1 MDTKT
6 IYITIIIIGILFLL
20 LDFSLTKIH
29 LNIENYTNKEIKE
42 NFSSN
47 PSPSP
52 DNIIDN
58 DIFDSLN
65 NKDLSIKD
73 FYPNLKNDLSKKV
86 LNDMIFKHK
95 LFHQILPKFGN
106 GYLGLVWHEPKSYGI
121 YMSESLSSN
130 NWSLIK
136 HSLPNRMKRPVFMTF
151 DKDRKLLVIFEEKDS
166 LNVNKYYLFKKEE
179 VDLNSPLKL
188 IDKFKVTSVIFDKDE
203 ILMGLDYK
211 GNWYK
216 KKSRDL
222 NSEWVKIKLGFTNIP
237 MRKLLFDYKTSN
249 MIGLGRD
256 FRIYK
261 KRNTDWLNEEWD
273 THNGPSKK
281 TLGGTL
287 KDLWYDFD
295 GILMG
300 ISRVGLVKQ
309 QSSYYLSG
317 FKSFDKEILKK
328 EVSIYK
334 ILYASTG
341 IKTFGNESL
350 NNNSNNVY
358 VEGKK
363 ISEYKFK
370 DPRLNKYLKHRMDMK
385 KKCRKIKS
393 MKISQEEEN
402 KEVDDNMRNDR
413 FIRVLNEQKDVIDNM
428 MDTINSLRNKE

>member
-1 MDTKT
+1 MDTKA

-29 LNIENYTNKEIKE
+29 LNIENYTNKELKE
-42 NFSSN
+42 NFSNNPPSSSN
-47 PSPSP
+47 
-52 DNIIDN
+52 NMIDN

-65 NKDLSIKD
+65 NKDLEIKD
-73 FYPNLKNDLSKKV
+73 FYPNLKNTLPKKV
-86 LNDMIFKHK
+86 LNEMIFKHK

-121 YMSESLSSN
+121 YMSDSLKSN
-130 NWSLIK
+130 NWTLIK
-136 HSLPNRMKRPVFMTF
+136 NSLPVKMKRPVFMTF

-166 LNVNKYYLFKKEE
+166 LNVNKYFLFKKKE
-179 VDLNSPLKL
+179 VDLNSPFKL

-237 MRKLLFDYKTSN
+237 MRKLLFDYKTEN
-249 MIGLGRD
+249 MIGLGQD

-261 KRNTDWLNEEWD
+261 KRNSDWLNDEWD

-300 ISRVGLVKQ
+300 VSRIGLVKQ
-309 QSSYYLSG
+309 KNSYYLSG

-334 ILYASTG
+334 ILYALTG

-358 VEGKK
+358 IEAKR
-363 ISEYKFK
+363 INEYKFK

-393 MKISQEEEN
+393 IKISQEEEN
-402 KEVDDNMRNDR
+402 KEVVDDVRNDR